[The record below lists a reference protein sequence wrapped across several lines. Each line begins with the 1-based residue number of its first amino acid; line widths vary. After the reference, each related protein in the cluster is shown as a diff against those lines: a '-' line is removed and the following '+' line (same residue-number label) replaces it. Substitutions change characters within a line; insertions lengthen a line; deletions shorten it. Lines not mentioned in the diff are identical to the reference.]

1 MNPST
6 NDGFVKT
13 LCGYYAEF
21 LETDFKKERLPQRK
35 TEYKNTE
42 KRIISLWRI
51 YDRTY

>member
-21 LETDFKKERLPQRK
+21 LETDFKKGAASTK
-35 TEYKNTE
+35 KN
-42 KRIISLWRI
+42 
-51 YDRTY
+51 